1 MSNFKPKHPHQ
12 AFTRP
17 YVLDAQDLKDNLT
30 KQGIDEPVSVLY
42 RIYPGGKSECTVRI
56 GRYFNDSGYWHVAEV
71 IK

>member
-17 YVLDAQDLKDNLT
+17 YIMDAQELKATLT

-71 IK
+71 L